1 MTGYSPAWWLPGP
14 HSQTLWGKLFRQQE
28 LQPTEIERWDTPD
41 GDFVDIHRLNTRG
54 ATTRLLVLHGLE
66 GTIRSHYAQGLLSE
80 ARNRGWAADMLI
92 FRSCGKDMN
101 LTRRF
106 YHSGDTSDLELVI
119 GRLLAESPNQTLLL
133 AGVSLGGNVLLKFL
147 GEHAARLSPRI
158 KAAAAVSVP
167 FDLSRSSQFINR
179 GFSKVY
185 QKHFIKSL
193 RRKALL
199 KLAQFPELIQ
209 VQKLMELRTMYEFDN
224 VLTAPLHGF
233 RDAEDYYTQSSS
245 LAWLPRISL
254 PTLLL
259 SSVDDPFLPAE
270 VLIDVRNEAR
280 ENSALTVE
288 FPARGGHAGF
298 IGGRNPFRP
307 VYYMEQRV
315 CDFLAEQITQTI
327 ALAG

>member
-1 MTGYSPAWWLPGP
+1 MSGYSPAWWLPGP
-14 HSQTLWGKLFRQQE
+14 HSQTLWGKLFRRQQ

-41 GDFVDIHRLNTRG
+41 GDFLDIHRLNTTG

-80 ARNRGWAADMLI
+80 ARNRGWSADMLI
-92 FRSCGKDMN
+92 FRSCGEQMN

-119 GRLLAESPNQTLLL
+119 GRILTEFPDQNLLI

-147 GEHAARLSPRI
+147 GEHGSRLPPRI
-158 KAAAAVSVP
+158 RAAAAVSVP
-167 FDLSRSSQFINR
+167 FDLSRASRFINT
-179 GFSKVY
+179 GASKIY
-185 QKHFIKSL
+185 QWHFMKSL
-193 RRKALL
+193 RRKVLR
-199 KLAQFPELIQ
+199 KLDQFPELIQ
-209 VQKLMELRTMYEFDN
+209 PQKLRSLQTIFEFDN
-224 VLTAPLHGF
+224 ELTARLHGF
-233 RDAEDYYTQSSS
+233 RDAEDYYGRSSS
-245 LAWLPRISL
+245 LQWLSRISL

-259 SSVDDPFLPAE
+259 NAVDDPFLPAHVLDE
-270 VLIDVRNEAR
+270 VRQAAR
-280 ENSALTVE
+280 ENPALTLE

-307 VYYMEQRV
+307 IYYMEQRV
-315 CDFLAEQITQTI
+315 CDFLAEQITQTV